1 MGQTD
6 RELVVH
12 LRTAHRESRGHLRQS
27 SADRRPPATGATA
40 GSPACCS
47 FLAGGLA
54 GKTIEHRCH
63 QGRESTGV
71 GEQGLCRHL
80 ASADHTHMIGR
91 ILSKFPAQFDY
102 STVSRMALAM
112 ESLCKL
118 SVASLLLPACCA
130 GRLCRW
136 IGRTFAINVHR
147 WQRTRAVI
155 PRCASNC
162 SETWGD
168 CVSSVCLPAMMRVM
182 ANTVWMRTLVVL
194 AASSSR
200 VHSTSSSIR
209 PVEMFRWSPRK
220 AERLP
225 WLPGSVG

>member
-1 MGQTD
+1 VSVYRCAGAERAEHSVRTRCHGLDAGRAVYYAWRHGATHMGQTD

-63 QGRESTGV
+63 QGRESTGG

-130 GRLCRW
+130 GRLCR
-136 IGRTFAINVHR
+136 
-147 WQRTRAVI
+147 
-155 PRCASNC
+155 
-162 SETWGD
+162 
-168 CVSSVCLPAMMRVM
+168 
-182 ANTVWMRTLVVL
+182 
-194 AASSSR
+194 
-200 VHSTSSSIR
+200 
-209 PVEMFRWSPRK
+209 
-220 AERLP
+220 
-225 WLPGSVG
+225 